1 MSGFGKSKDF
11 HETGPLLETFV
22 VVVDR
27 KNSLVALPLIS
38 RCAFPRRD
46 GE

>member
-22 VVVDR
+22 VVDR

-38 RCAFPRRD
+38 RCAFPRKD